1 MTTPVHRSLTR
12 IGAVFASPLSL
23 VLAALYLVAW
33 ILLERHTL
41 DFHGA
46 VAMFTLFMT
55 LIIER
60 TQRRDSA
67 ALQAKLDE
75 LIKATEGARN
85 EMARLD
91 EKELEEIEETRRQ
104 SAL

>member
-1 MTTPVHRSLTR
+1 VSSPVRRGLTR
-12 IGAVFASPLSL
+12 LGAVFASPLSL

-33 ILLERHTL
+33 IAIEPQTL

-46 VAMFTLFMT
+46 VAMFTLFMA

-91 EKELEEIEETRRQ
+91 EKELEEIEQARKRG
-104 SAL
+104 